1 MTDQLSF
8 IKSRDVILN
17 KMKLKESPN
26 DKEKMQLSNI
36 ISKLSKQDHKQIFN
50 ILQSLPNKIYTTNEK
65 ETLFDIN
72 DIQPYD
78 FWRIYDISIMLYEN
92 NNRNNI
98 IKNSKIEAEELNN
111 NNNLLLFSG
120 DTRSSNHHA

>member
-17 KMKLKESPN
+17 KMKLKELPN

-36 ISKLSKQDHKQIFN
+36 ISKLYKPDHRQIFN
-50 ILQSLPNKIYTTNEK
+50 ILQNLPNKIYTTNEK

-78 FWRIYDISIMLYEN
+78 FWRIYDISVMLYEN
-92 NNRNNI
+92 NIRNNI
-98 IKNSKIEAEELNN
+98 IKKSKIEAEEFSNN
-111 NNNLLLFSG
+111 ANSNESLLLFS
-120 DTRSSNHHA
+120 

>member
-1 MTDQLSF
+1 MEQQSF

-17 KMKLKESPN
+17 KMKLKDAPN
-26 DKEKMQLSNI
+26 DKEKSQLSNI
-36 ISKLSKQDHKQIFN
+36 ISKLEKLDHKQIFD

-72 DIQPYD
+72 DLSPYD

-92 NNRNNI
+92 NNRNII
-98 IKNSKIEAEELNN
+98 IKQAKIDSETLKLDMESNN
-111 NNNLLLFSG
+111 KLLYF
-120 DTRSSNHHA
+120 N

>member
-120 DTRSSNHHA
+120 DTH

>member
-17 KMKLKESPN
+17 KMKLKELPN

-36 ISKLSKQDHKQIFN
+36 ISKLYKPDHRQIFN
-50 ILQSLPNKIYTTNEK
+50 ILQNLPNKIYTTNEI

-78 FWRIYDISIMLYEN
+78 FWRIYDISVMLYEN
-92 NNRNNI
+92 NIRNNI
-98 IKNSKIEAEELNN
+98 IKKSKIEAEEFSNN
-111 NNNLLLFSG
+111 ANSNESLLLFS
-120 DTRSSNHHA
+120 

>member
-78 FWRIYDISIMLYEN
+78 FWRIYDISIMLDEN

-120 DTRSSNHHA
+120 DTH

>member
-17 KMKLKESPN
+17 KMKLKELPN
-26 DKEKMQLSNI
+26 DKEKMQIRNI
-36 ISKLSKQDHKQIFN
+36 ISKLYKHDHRQIIN
-50 ILQSLPNKIYTTNEK
+50 IIQNIQNKIYTTNEK

-78 FWRIYDISIMLYEN
+78 FWRIYDISVMLYEN
-92 NNRNNI
+92 NIRNNMI
-98 IKNSKIEAEELNN
+98 VQ
-111 NNNLLLFSG
+111 NL
-120 DTRSSNHHA
+120 

>member
-1 MTDQLSF
+1 MTDQISF

-17 KMKLKESPN
+17 KMKLKELPT
-26 DKEKMQLSNI
+26 DKEKTQLSNI
-36 ISKLSKQDHKQIFN
+36 ISKLYKSDHKQIFN

-72 DIQPYD
+72 DILPYD

-92 NNRNNI
+92 NIRNVV
-98 IKNSKIEAEELNN
+98 IKNSKLGTLGTLI
-111 NNNLLLFSG
+111 NL
-120 DTRSSNHHA
+120 D